1 MFTLGCIMLFM
12 LGATIGFVL
21 ACVIAARRVAY
32 LSREA
37 QFLQE
42 ELERYQN
49 LFGVI
54 ADQNQVDTMPLILQA
69 EFPQAQDLQ

>member
-1 MFTLGCIMLFM
+1 MFALGCIMLFM

-37 QFLQE
+37 QLLQE

-49 LFGVI
+49 LFGVVV
-54 ADQNQVDTMPLILQA
+54 DQNEVDTIPLTLQI
-69 EFPQAQDLQ
+69 EFPHAQDLQ

>member
-1 MFTLGCIMLFM
+1 
-12 LGATIGFVL
+12 
-21 ACVIAARRVAY
+21 VAY
-32 LSREA
+32 LSREV
-37 QFLQE
+37 QLLQE

-49 LFGVI
+49 LFGVV